1 MKEQNKLGFS
11 KKTLASAVAAVSTGY
26 VLTLPQIAT
35 AQDADMMEEIIVTA
49 TSRETSIQDVPY
61 NISAVSGDD
70 VARAQITEQAEL
82 MRNIPGVAVVDR
94 GNRNSGV
101 INGIMIRGLNVDSAA
116 LGDYS
121 VAAAPTVSTY
131 VNSTPVYAN
140 FLLKDLERVEVLR
153 GPQGTLYGSGSLGGT
168 VRYITR
174 KPSTEGFTADISSGV
189 SSTAG
194 SGGLN
199 YSSDMVANFAI
210 SDNFAI
216 RASGGFVDNAG
227 IVDYVNVYRLDNDGV
242 PAAPNGVL
250 SPEASYTSVEDADT
264 VEITYGKV
272 AALWRPTE
280 SSEVVLT
287 HMMQEDDIG
296 GRRQQTVGMDGWGQS
311 YDDYENG
318 SIQLEPSSREA
329 SLTSLE
335 AEVDLGFATLTSST
349 SDYEHTG
356 DSSSENTGFYAQNG
370 WIADYY
376 YNYNRPMA
384 QAVRQYEDSAFIQEL
399 RLVSN
404 SEGNIDWIVGA
415 FYMDQ
420 DTAGAQQSYVR
431 GFQQWADAAWAPGI
445 VASDQDW
452 DYARDDSFTELAFYG
467 EVTWHLDALHLTL
480 GARQFDNEYESSVYM
495 DFPAYGSGAIFPVLT
510 DSSVTEDD
518 GVLFKVNASYDLS
531 EDMMAYATVSEGY
544 RRGGSNAVP
553 TAGFFGEDAGWSVYE
568 SDTVLNYEF
577 GLKGTSESFSYTI
590 AAFAVDWDNVQVNT
604 ASRWWGFY
612 AVGNA
617 EAASTS
623 GLELELR
630 GDLSDQLSYSV
641 GYAYVNAELD
651 TDFIPPGY
659 SAPIASAGTR
669 LPGTPENT
677 FTAALDYSTP
687 IGVGDVEFVSRL
699 AAYYQSDATNAASDS
714 ARFAADL
721 DGFSLLDGHV
731 GLAGDWW
738 TATLFAKNLTN
749 EEGTTGL
756 FKEEYMGT
764 DPSQQ
769 YFGNGSKQ
777 FLTQPRTIGANLRIT
792 F

>member
-1 MKEQNKLGFS
+1 MKEQSNKGFS
-11 KKTLASAVAAVSTGY
+11 RKALATAVAAVSTGY
-26 VLTLPQIAT
+26 VLTLPQIAI
-35 AQDADMMEEIIVTA
+35 AQDAEMMEEIIVTA
-49 TSRETSIQDVPY
+49 TSRETTIQDVPY

-174 KPSTEGFTADISSGV
+174 KPSTEGFSADISSGI

-199 YSSDMVANFAI
+199 YSSDMVANFAV
-210 SDNFAI
+210 SENFAI

-227 IVDYVNVYRLDNDGV
+227 IVDYVNVYRLDNEGV
-242 PAAPNGVL
+242 PVAPNGVL
-250 SPEASYTSVEDADT
+250 SPDASYRSVEDADT

-280 SSEVVLT
+280 SSEVLLS
-287 HMMQEDDIG
+287 HMTQEDDIG
-296 GRRQQTVGMDGWGQS
+296 GRRQQTVGMDGWGES

-349 SDYEHTG
+349 SNYEHTG
-356 DSSSENTGFYAQNG
+356 ESISENTGFYAQNG
-370 WIADYY
+370 WIGAFY

-384 QAVRQYEDSAFIQEL
+384 QAERQYEDSAFIQEL

-404 SEGNIDWIVGA
+404 TEGNLDWIVGA

-431 GFQQWADAAWAPGI
+431 GFKQWADAAWGPGI
-445 VASDQDW
+445 VVTDQDW
-452 DYARDDSFTELAFYG
+452 DYARDDNFTELALYG
-467 EVTWHLDALHLTL
+467 EVTWHMDALHLTL
-480 GARQFDNEYESSVYM
+480 GARQFDNEYESSVYLN
-495 DFPAYGSGAIFPVLT
+495 FPAYGPGVIGPILEETSVSG
-510 DSSVTEDD
+510 DD
-518 GVLFKVNASYDLS
+518 GTLFKVNAAYDIG

-544 RRGGSNAVP
+544 RRGGANTVP
-553 TAGFFGEDAGWSVYE
+553 TAGYFAEVPGWQIYE
-568 SDTVLNYEF
+568 ADTVLNYEL
-577 GLKGTSESFSYTI
+577 GIKGSTDSFSYTI

-604 ASRWWGFY
+604 ASYWWGFY

-630 GDLSDQLSYSV
+630 GDLSEQLSYSL

-651 TDFIPPGY
+651 SDFTPPGY
-659 SAPIASAGTR
+659 PGPVASAGTR

-677 FTAALDYSTP
+677 FTAALDYSAP
-687 IGVGDVEFVSRL
+687 IGAGDLEFVGRL

-714 ARFAADL
+714 ARFAAEL
-721 DGFSLLDGHV
+721 DGFALLDGHV

-769 YFGNGSKQ
+769 YFGNGAKN
-777 FLTQPRTIGANLRIT
+777 FLTMPRTIGANLRIS